1 MIDIWI
7 DDTDDYSRTVTRM
20 SAMVTRARDFSI
32 CSKSAAALREL
43 SDYLQVAADELECG
57 QRG

>member
-7 DDTDDYSRTVTRM
+7 HDTDDYSHTVTRI
-20 SAMVTRARDFSI
+20 SAMVTRASDFSI
-32 CSKSAAALREL
+32 CSKSAAAFREL
-43 SDYLQVAADELECG
+43 SDYLRMAADELERG